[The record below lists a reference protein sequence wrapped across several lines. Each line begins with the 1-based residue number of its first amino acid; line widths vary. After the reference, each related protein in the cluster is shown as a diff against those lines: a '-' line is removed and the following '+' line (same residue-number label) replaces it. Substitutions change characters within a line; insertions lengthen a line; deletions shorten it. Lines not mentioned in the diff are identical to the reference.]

1 MVDFVKSRKTDSVA
15 AEVAREFADK
25 WGPRPAIAL
34 GIDTTSAFGSLA
46 LAEGDTVIEE
56 AMLHSSDGF
65 GHSVFDDI
73 AALLARRG
81 LRLADIA
88 LFAAAAGPG
97 SFTGVRVGLTAA
109 KGFAAAL
116 GKPAA
121 GIGNLRALASLGV
134 GRRRAAILDARRG
147 EIYGAVYDE
156 GGRALSPETLAP
168 FGDWLDALPE
178 EETCFVFTDVTSF
191 AAVLDASRFAGA
203 ARITANRGLAGAVAL
218 LAWGQAKDPALLD
231 ANYVRKAD
239 AELAW
244 VDRRA

>member
-1 MVDFVKSRKTDSVA
+1 MSSGLV
-15 AEVAREFADK
+15 
-25 WGPRPAIAL
+25 L
-34 GIDTTSAFGSLA
+34 GIDTTTPKGSLA

-56 AMLHSSDGF
+56 VLLHSADGF

-73 AALLARRG
+73 AG
-81 LRLADIA
+81 LVSRCGVRLADIA

-121 GIGNLRALASLGV
+121 GISNLQALASLGE
-134 GRRRAAILDARRG
+134 GGRRAAILDARRG
-147 EIYGAVYDE
+147 EIYGAVYDA
-156 GGRALSPETLAP
+156 GGRVLSPETVAP
-168 FGDWLDALPE
+168 FDAWLEALSD
-178 EETCFVFTDVTSF
+178 EETCFVFSDLTPYAPTL
-191 AAVLDASRFAGA
+191 AASRFAGA
-203 ARITANRGLAGAVAL
+203 RRITADRGLAGAVAR

-244 VDRRA
+244 VDRAQRLRLD

>member
-1 MVDFVKSRKTDSVA
+1 MSSSLV
-15 AEVAREFADK
+15 
-25 WGPRPAIAL
+25 L

-46 LAEGDTVIEE
+46 LADGDTVVEE
-56 AMLHSSDGF
+56 VTLHSADGF

-73 AALLARRG
+73 TALLARHG

-121 GIGNLRALASLGV
+121 AISNLRALAFLGE
-134 GRRRAAILDARRG
+134 GSRRGAVLDARRG
-147 EIYGAVYDE
+147 AIYGAVYDD
-156 GGRALSPETLAP
+156 GGQVLLPESVAP
-168 FGDWLDALPE
+168 FGDWLDALPD
-178 EETCFVFTDVTSF
+178 EETCFVFTAAEPF
-191 AAVLDASRFAGA
+191 ATALEASRFAGA
-203 ARITANRGLAGAVAL
+203 ARVIANRGLAGAVSR
-218 LAWGQAKDPALLD
+218 LAWPHAKDPALLD

-239 AELAW
+239 AELFW
-244 VDRRA
+244 VDR